1 MGFYVMLLAFFVGVA
16 LIATGATKK
25 TNKVI
30 RIVLI
35 VLGVVSLG
43 VAVYMGLPK

>member
-1 MGFYVMLLAFFVGVA
+1 MGFYVMLLAFFVGIA

-35 VLGVVSLG
+35 VLGIVSLG
-43 VAVYMGLPK
+43 AAIYMGLPK